1 MAVFKRG
8 AASVQRMTRFAGF
21 ERPWYSLREDFSV
34 RSGVL
39 RQKLRA
45 KDSPLREKRRAAGY
59 AAVCQLGP
67 LNSSTESSVNDSER
81 PFSPRGEKV
90 AGRPDE
96 GSSAIPNEPPHPS
109 PLPRRSRQ
117 MLMEVCAGERGQ

>member
-21 ERPWYSLREDFSV
+21 GRHWYSLREDFSV

-81 PFSPRGEKV
+81 PSPLEGRRWP
-90 AGRPDE
+90 AGRMR
-96 GSSAIPNEPPHPS
+96 GLLQFQTNPS
-109 PLPRRSRQ
+109 LALSPG
-117 MLMEVCAGERGQ
+117 EVVKC